1 MRLTNLNNIP
11 LPLAVWLAT
20 SNYDGNKEPNEI
32 SVTTLMKPLKQIILS
47 KRVNKD
53 DLCLDVSS
61 LAASTIGT
69 ALHDSIEQAWLNPND
84 ALTRLGISEM
94 GISKIKINPDPS
106 TVAEDDIAIYMEQ
119 RAYKKVGTKVV
130 SGKYDLIFDGQVQD
144 YKSTS
149 VYTYLKNDSK
159 KTDYILQ
166 GSIYRW
172 LNPDLIIKDTIAI
185 NYILKDWTA
194 TRALGDATYP
204 RTALIQEEYPLL
216 SLEQTEKY
224 IRNKLRDINRYMDSP
239 EEDIP
244 ECSSKDL
251 WRGEAVFKYYASDT
265 ATRSSKNFGN
275 MVDAAIHMSSKG
287 GRGFIK
293 QVDGKAKACSYCM
306 AATICQQRAELAAAD
321 ELG

>member
-47 KRVNKD
+47 KRINKD

-61 LAASTIGT
+61 LAASTIGS
-69 ALHDSIEQAWLNPND
+69 ALHDSIERAWLNPND
-84 ALTRLGISEM
+84 ALARLGISEK

-106 TVAEDDIAIYMEQ
+106 TVAEDDITIYMEQ
-119 RAYKKVGTKVV
+119 RAYKKMGSKIV
-130 SGKYDLIFDGQVQD
+130 SGKYDLVFDGQVQD

-159 KTDYILQ
+159 KSDYILQ

-172 LNPDLIIKDTIAI
+172 LNPGLIIKDTIAI
-185 NYILKDWTA
+185 NYILKDWSA
-194 TRALGDATYP
+194 TRALADASYP

-224 IRNKLRDINRYMDSP
+224 VRNKLRDINRYMNSP

-244 ECSSKDL
+244 ECSSEEL
-251 WRGEAVFKYYASDT
+251 WRGEPVFKYYASDT
-265 ATRSSKNFGN
+265 ATRSSKNFSN
-275 MVDAAIHMSSKG
+275 MVDAAMHMSSKG

-293 QVDGKAKACSYCM
+293 QVDGKAKACNYCM
-306 AATICQQRAELAAAD
+306 AATICQQRAALAAAD